1 MLTLNFLVKNIIDFC
16 TISFLLRI
24 WIEWAFIKFDHP
36 FIIFIIK
43 ITQIPINIIKKF
55 IPSINS
61 IYNISLFISFV
72 LMLIKFILLSYI
84 QNTSPITNFPITILL
99 SLISLIK
106 ISNYLI
112 FWVISMFILMN
123 CFQQKTSLFK
133 IFITK
138 LSNKI
143 IKLLNLIIPK
153 IKNINYSS
161 AIIILILYLINYIG
175 IDFLGNIWFML

>member
-16 TISFLLRI
+16 AISFLLRI
-24 WIEWAFIKFDHP
+24 WIEWALFDFEHPFVIFIKRV
-36 FIIFIIK
+36 
-43 ITQIPINIIKKF
+43 TQLPINIFKKI

-61 IYNISLFISFV
+61 IYSISLFLAFI
-72 LMLIKFILLSYI
+72 LMIIKFLLISYI
-84 QNTSPITNFPITILL
+84 QNTSLITNFSITILL

-112 FWVISMFILMN
+112 FWIISMFILMN
-123 CFQQKTSLFK
+123 CFQQKSTLFK
-133 IFITK
+133 KFVTQ

-143 IKLLNLIIPK
+143 IEIIKFLIPN

-161 AIIILILYLINYIG
+161 VFIILILYLINYIG
-175 IDFLGNIWFML
+175 IDFFGNVWFML